1 MVAMRCDAMRGEAGR
16 GGAGSAESD
25 TSREAA
31 ARPAERARA
40 WADTRAARKSCQGR
54 MNDRWSPALASWRC
68 CAVARWQD
76 KADDDEVD
84 EDLRQTHDDER
95 EDEDEV
101 EVEVEVEDEA
111 SRMVAVAVANLAL
124 TLTLTRGKKKKTR
137 AGDKEQQEQETRP
150 GKPSQGSAA
159 QRSRSNNHY
168 NQEHR
173 GNAAAGRVVMDM
185 RRRWGRA
192 AENEGWKRRV
202 SVEGGESEGC
212 DGDGGKREG

>member
-1 MVAMRCDAMRGEAGR
+1 
-16 GGAGSAESD
+16 
-25 TSREAA
+25 
-31 ARPAERARA
+31 
-40 WADTRAARKSCQGR
+40 
-54 MNDRWSPALASWRC
+54 MNDRWSPALASWPC

-76 KADDDEVD
+76 QADDDEVD

-101 EVEVEVEDEA
+101 EVEDEA
-111 SRMVAVAVANLAL
+111 SRMVAVAVANLALTL

-192 AENEGWKRRV
+192 AENEEWKRRV
-202 SVEGGESEGC
+202 SVEGEKARVVMET
-212 DGDGGKREG
+212 GGKREG